1 MKKNLFYLFALI
13 CSMSLFTACS
23 DDDKPG
29 GGGEGGVTLEEVI
42 TNDIAGNYKGDL
54 AVTVLGVPME
64 PVAQKVAV
72 TKSGTEAVS
81 LSINNFSFL
90 GMSLGDIKLEN
101 CALAE
106 ENGAYTFTGTTSLNV
121 TPVPG
126 MNLTADVAA
135 EGSFTTGNPTS
146 ITLNL
151 DIKAELAGQQQ
162 DVTVVYTGTRLTGN
176 ESSEALITSFA
187 IDSELVSEA
196 PVIDNEAGTITFK
209 VLDSAESLV
218 FAPTIEVSAGATV
231 SPASGEEQDF
241 SSAVIYTVT
250 AEDGTVKTYTVSV
263 AAKQSIL
270 SYDFEEWETVAG
282 GILSNEYYRP
292 LPVEELSTSA
302 PGAAML
308 KLYGITELPAYQ
320 ETEDVKN
327 GSSSI
332 KLITLDTSANAS
344 SLIPAVTAGSLFTGS
359 FDTNLGN
366 MIKDRL
372 GCTHFGIPYDKR
384 PVKFTGWYKYT
395 PGEKFLNGEGAEAP
409 EDVVEESDRVDE
421 CAIQAVL
428 YTTSLDEEGVN
439 IPLTGHDIN
448 TSERRVLKA
457 ELADGSA
464 TDGWVYFE
472 LDFES
477 VNGAE
482 YDENADYHIAI
493 VCSSSKYGDNFQG
506 AGGSTLLLDDLR
518 VIGE

>member
-29 GGGEGGVTLEEVI
+29 GSGEGGVTLEEVI

-106 ENGAYTFTGTTSLNV
+106 ENGAYTFTGTTSLDV

-196 PVIDNEAGTITFK
+196 PAIDNEAGTITFK

-218 FAPTIEVSAGATV
+218 FTPTIEVSAGATV

-241 SSAVIYTVT
+241 SSAVTYTVT

-263 AAKQSIL
+263 AAKQNIMAFSFDEWDVAEVGSAFL
-270 SYDFEEWETVAG
+270 AYD
-282 GILSNEYYRP
+282 IP
-292 LPVEELSTSA
+292 LPSDMLATPNE
-302 PGAAML
+302 GAKML
-308 KLYGITELPAYQ
+308 
-320 ETEDVKN
+320 N
-327 GSSSI
+327 GSSTENPVGYPVVVEEEGFSGKAA
-332 KLITLDTSANAS
+332 KLITRDARGTLAELGKAY
-344 SLIPAVTAGSLFTGS
+344 ITAGSIFTGKFA
-359 FDTNLGN
+359 FDMWGALAPGGAL
-366 MIKDRL
+366 KQ
-372 GCTHFGIPYDKR
+372 THFGVLYDKK
-384 PVKFTGWYKYT
+384 PVKFSGMYKYT
-395 PGEKFLNGEGAEAP
+395 PGTPFIRTVEDEAT
-409 EDVVEESDRVDE
+409 ETEEVDE

-428 YTTSLDEEGVN
+428 YTVSSEDETLDGSN
-439 IPLTGHDIN
+439 IDSDDARIVARARLEDG
-448 TSERRVLKA
+448 SEKA
-457 ELADGSA
+457 EW
-464 TDGWVYFE
+464 TPFE
-472 LDFES
+472 LEFVWKD
-477 VNGAE
+477 GAS
-482 YDENADYHIAI
+482 YDETLTYKLAI
-493 VCSSSKYGDNFQG
+493 VCSSSKDGANFNG
-506 AGGSTLLLDDLR
+506 AANSTLWIDEFE

>member
-241 SSAVIYTVT
+241 SSAVTYTVT

-263 AAKQSIL
+263 VEQNVLTYSFEDWEDTDGNNDTLLPEEIWASSAAGAGILGGVLLERETNEDGTFAAKMMTFEYPGEANSLIPKITAGSIFIGKFDMMPAIMGDRL
-270 SYDFEEWETVAG
+270 SCTKFG
-282 GILSNEYYRP
+282 
-292 LPVEELSTSA
+292 
-302 PGAAML
+302 
-308 KLYGITELPAYQ
+308 LPAADLGLTKQPVRFKGMYKYTAGPKYLNAADPENIV
-320 ETEDVKN
+320 ETEDVDQ
-327 GSSSI
+327 GS
-332 KLITLDTSANAS
+332 IT
-344 SLIPAVTAGSLFTGS
+344 
-359 FDTNLGN
+359 
-366 MIKDRL
+366 
-372 GCTHFGIPYDKR
+372 
-384 PVKFTGWYKYT
+384 
-395 PGEKFLNGEGAEAP
+395 
-409 EDVVEESDRVDE
+409 
-421 CAIQAVL
+421 AVL
-428 YTTSLDEEGVN
+428 YKAKDAAGKEVT
-439 IPLTGHDIN
+439 LTGHDIN
-448 TSERRVLKA
+448 TSENIVA
-457 ELADGSA
+457 YAMVITENTEEYQNFD
-464 TDGWVYFE
+464 VEFE
-472 LDFES
+472 
-477 VNGAE
+477 VNGYEPDGE
-482 YDENADYHIAI
+482 YKFAI
-493 VCSSSKYGDNFQG
+493 VCTSSIKGDTFNG
-506 AGGSTLLLDDLR
+506 AGGSTLIVDEFQ
-518 VIGE
+518 VICE

>member
-64 PVAQKVAV
+64 PIAQKVAV

-241 SSAVIYTVT
+241 SSAVTYTVT

-263 AAKQSIL
+263 AAKQSVL
-270 SYDFEEWETVAG
+270 AYSFDEWTTEEGWP
-282 GILSNEYYRP
+282 SP
-292 LPVEELSTSA
+292 LPTSDLATANQGVSTLIAFGADLDYATTQDENGYSGSA
-302 PGAAML
+302 AKLTTLYTVGAGFGLAPA
-308 KLYGITELPAYQ
+308 ITP
-320 ETEDVKN
+320 
-327 GSSSI
+327 
-332 KLITLDTSANAS
+332 
-344 SLIPAVTAGSLFTGS
+344 GSLFTGK
-359 FDTNLGN
+359 FEFEFVLDQAEQ
-366 MIKDRL
+366 IKL
-372 GCTHFGIPYDKR
+372 TKFGIPYDKQ
-384 PVKFTGWYKYT
+384 PVSFKGVYKYT
-395 PGEKFLNGEGAEAP
+395 PGDNYIDGSDKANVQENLDGTDECSIKCILYEAKDESGNEVILTGADINDSPYRVAEA
-409 EDVVEESDRVDE
+409 
-421 CAIQAVL
+421 VL
-428 YTTSLDEEGVN
+428 E
-439 IPLTGHDIN
+439 
-448 TSERRVLKA
+448 
-457 ELADGSA
+457 DGSA
-464 TDGWVYFE
+464 KEDWTEFNIP
-472 LDFES
+472 FAF
-477 VNGAE
+477 VNDKTYDAE
-482 YDENADYHIAI
+482 KDYKLAI
-493 VCSSSKYGDNFQG
+493 VCSSSKQGDKFIG
-506 AGGSTLLLDDLR
+506 AAGSTLWIDEFE

>member
-29 GGGEGGVTLEEVI
+29 SGGEGGVTLEEVI

-241 SSAVIYTVT
+241 SSAVTYTVT
-250 AEDGTVKTYTVSV
+250 AEDGTVKTYAVSV
-263 AAKQSIL
+263 VEQNVLTYS
-270 SYDFEEWETVAG
+270 FEEWQDTDGSNDTMLPTEIWSSSAAGAGLLGGVLLERETNEDGTYAAKMITFEYPG
-282 GILSNEYYRP
+282 EANALLPKITSGSIFMGEFDFMPAFSGDRLSCTKFGVSAADLGLTK
-292 LPVEELSTSA
+292 LPVRFKGMYKYTAGEKYLNATD
-302 PGAAML
+302 PTN
-308 KLYGITELPAYQ
+308 II
-320 ETEDVKN
+320 ETEDVDQ
-327 GSSSI
+327 GS
-332 KLITLDTSANAS
+332 IT
-344 SLIPAVTAGSLFTGS
+344 
-359 FDTNLGN
+359 
-366 MIKDRL
+366 
-372 GCTHFGIPYDKR
+372 
-384 PVKFTGWYKYT
+384 
-395 PGEKFLNGEGAEAP
+395 
-409 EDVVEESDRVDE
+409 
-421 CAIQAVL
+421 AVL
-428 YTTSLDEEGVN
+428 YQAQDEAGNEVT
-439 IPLTGHDIN
+439 LTGHDVN
-448 TSERRVLKA
+448 TSEYIVAHAMILV
-457 ELADGSA
+457 ENTESYQTFDIP
-464 TDGWVYFE
+464 FE
-472 LDFES
+472 LRGDFEEGG
-477 VNGAE
+477 N
-482 YDENADYHIAI
+482 YKFAI
-493 VCSSSKYGDNFQG
+493 VCSSSKDGDTFNG
-506 AGGSTLLLDDLR
+506 AGGSTLIVDEFQ
-518 VIGE
+518 VICE

>member
-241 SSAVIYTVT
+241 SSAVTYTVT

-263 AAKQSIL
+263 AAKQSVLAYSFDKFHRLGKSFIGYL
-270 SYDFEEWETVAG
+270 VFFLICFIGAY
-282 GILSNEYYRP
+282 
-292 LPVEELSTSA
+292 STSNSMFGVVIMIIGGFLGYIFSKCGLPTA
-302 PGAAML
+302 PLLLAFVL
-308 KLYGITELPAYQ
+308 
-320 ETEDVKN
+320 
-327 GSSSI
+327 SS
-332 KLITLDTSANAS
+332 TLE
-344 SLIPAVTAGSLFTGS
+344 
-359 FDTNLGN
+359 TNLRRAFLTSHGN
-366 MIKDRL
+366 IAVFL
-372 GCTHFGIPYDKR
+372 ER
-384 PVKFTGWYKYT
+384 PITDVFLVIFLIMVLVPVGRAIYKKVKANK
-395 PGEKFLNGEGAEAP
+395 
-409 EDVVEESDRVDE
+409 
-421 CAIQAVL
+421 
-428 YTTSLDEEGVN
+428 
-439 IPLTGHDIN
+439 
-448 TSERRVLKA
+448 
-457 ELADGSA
+457 
-464 TDGWVYFE
+464 
-472 LDFES
+472 
-477 VNGAE
+477 
-482 YDENADYHIAI
+482 
-493 VCSSSKYGDNFQG
+493 
-506 AGGSTLLLDDLR
+506 
-518 VIGE
+518 